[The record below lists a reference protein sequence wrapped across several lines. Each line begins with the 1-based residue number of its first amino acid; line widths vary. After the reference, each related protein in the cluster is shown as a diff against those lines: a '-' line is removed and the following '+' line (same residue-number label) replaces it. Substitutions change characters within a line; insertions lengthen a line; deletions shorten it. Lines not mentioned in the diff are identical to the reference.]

1 MKALGQGSER
11 FAFQFYQV
19 GKDKKTIVGKPFMAK
34 DSFYRQSGDADKAVR
49 KFYTTQ
55 QFTKRIAEEFNQK
68 LDSF

>member
-1 MKALGQGSER
+1 
-11 FAFQFYQV
+11 
-19 GKDKKTIVGKPFMAK
+19 MAK